1 MGKRKGMPR
10 CAIMEKTPVFLEA
23 TEHKWPLPHQA
34 AKKRTFKGNVGNVR
48 KLRELNLWSLRNQ
61 THMDLLS
68 LYWEACAFAS
78 CIFRTLWGTLVNK
91 GAKNFMHSFF
101 GFICIT
107 AIEFKIFF

>member
-1 MGKRKGMPR
+1 
-10 CAIMEKTPVFLEA
+10 
-23 TEHKWPLPHQA
+23 
-34 AKKRTFKGNVGNVR
+34 
-48 KLRELNLWSLRNQ
+48 
-61 THMDLLS
+61 MDLLS